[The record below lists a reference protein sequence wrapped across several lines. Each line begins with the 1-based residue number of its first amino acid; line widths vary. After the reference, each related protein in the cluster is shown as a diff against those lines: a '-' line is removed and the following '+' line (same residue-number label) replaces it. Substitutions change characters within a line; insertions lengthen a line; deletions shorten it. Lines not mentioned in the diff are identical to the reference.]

1 MNNYSLFLTSLMA
14 KNSRRNYNRNV
25 NHTLYE
31 FFCGGGMARAGL
43 GQDWTCILAND
54 NDQKKS
60 DIYVENWGSNDLI
73 TADVGDLT
81 ADLFKEHANLVW
93 ASFPCQD
100 LSLAGARSGL
110 AGKKSS
116 AYWSF
121 WKHIKDLHNKGDAP
135 DIVALENVVGLLHSH
150 DGDDFNAVV
159 NSLTELGYTCGSF
172 VIDAARFIPQSRP
185 RTFIVA
191 IREGLEIPP
200 GLIRL
205 SPQLD
210 ITPARLLKNY
220 AKLSKESKEKW
231 VWYNLDVP
239 QVRESH
245 LRDILEESSG
255 VEWHDEKINTR
266 LLELMSPS
274 HRSLVD
280 KAIESGDELVG
291 TIYKRTR
298 KVDGK
303 SQQRAEIRIDGTAGC
318 LRTPTGGSSK
328 QHLFVVKDGVFKA
341 RWFTSREIAR
351 LMGLPEDYI
360 MPKNYN
366 DAYYLVGDGLAVP
379 VVSFIEKNL
388 FNNILS
394 VQPLPAERPDGII
407 ARQTQ
412 PIYAN

>member
-1 MNNYSLFLTSLMA
+1 
-14 KNSRRNYNRNV
+14 
-25 NHTLYE
+25 
-31 FFCGGGMARAGL
+31 MARAGL
-43 GQDWTCILAND
+43 GQDWTCVLAND
-54 NDQKKS
+54 NDKKKS
-60 DIYVENWGSNDLI
+60 DIYIKNWGSEELV
-73 TADVGDLT
+73 TADVGELT
-81 ADLFKEHANLVW
+81 SDVFKEHANLVW

-121 WKHIKDLHNKGDAP
+121 WKHIKALHDKGEDP

-159 NSLTELGYTCGSF
+159 NSLVELGYTCGAF

-185 RTFIVA
+185 RTFIIAV
-191 IREGLEIPP
+191 REGLEIPSY
-200 GLIRL
+200 LTQL

-210 ITPARLLKNY
+210 IAPARLLKNY
-220 AKLSKESKEKW
+220 EKLPLESKKQW
-231 VWYNLDVP
+231 VWYRLDVP
-239 QVRESH
+239 LNRSSH
-245 LRDILEESSG
+245 LSDILEDHTALK
-255 VEWHDEKINTR
+255 WHDEKVNDR

-274 HRSLVD
+274 HRKLVD
-280 KAIESGDELVG
+280 QAIKNGEKLVG

-298 KVDGK
+298 KVEGK

-328 QHLFVVKDGVFKA
+328 QHLFVVEEGEFRA

-351 LMGLPEDYI
+351 LMGLPESYK
-360 MPKNYN
+360 MPENYN

-394 VQPLPAERPDGII
+394 ARPLPAEQPDGII
-407 ARQTQ
+407 TRQAQ

>member
-1 MNNYSLFLTSLMA
+1 MTISLMDKSA
-14 KNSRRNYNRNV
+14 RSIYTESVKY
-25 NHTLYE
+25 TLYE

-43 GQDWTCILAND
+43 GKGWACALAND
-54 NDQKKS
+54 NDAKKA
-60 DIYVENWGSNDLI
+60 DIYTKNWGLHELV
-73 TADVGDLT
+73 TADVADLT
-81 ADLFKEHANLVW
+81 PEMFKRHANLVW

-100 LSLAGARSGL
+100 LSLAGVRSGL

-121 WKHIKDLHNKGDAP
+121 WKHIKDLHDKGDDP

-150 DGDDFNAVV
+150 DGEDFNAVV
-159 NSLTELGYTCGSF
+159 NSLTELGYACGAF
-172 VIDAARFIPQSRP
+172 VIDAARFVPQSRP
-185 RTFIVA
+185 RTFIIAV
-191 IREGLEIPP
+191 REGLKIP
-200 GLIRL
+200 
-205 SPQLD
+205 SSVVQSQPQLD
-210 ITPARLLKNY
+210 ITPERLLKNY
-220 AKLSKESKEKW
+220 KKLPSESKDRW
-231 VWYNLDVP
+231 VWYKLDAP
-239 QVRESH
+239 LKSEKRLH
-245 LRDILEESSG
+245 DILESRAEII
-255 VEWHDEKINTR
+255 WHDEKVNAR

-274 HRSLVD
+274 HR
-280 KAIESGDELVG
+280 AIIDHALKNGEELVG

-328 QHLFVVKDGVFKA
+328 QHLFIVKDGMFKA

-351 LMGLPEDYI
+351 LMGLKDDYTMPE
-360 MPKNYN
+360 NYN

-379 VVSFIEKNL
+379 VVSFIQENL
-388 FNNILS
+388 FSNILS
-394 VQPLPAERPDGII
+394 TRPEPTEQTDGIF